1 MVHIVHSLHILMRQ
15 RLEQVFVLV
24 QSDKNCGALAHGHK
38 VIVLWCWDL
47 WGILIQLAQT
57 KVVGFTFQSDGLVR
71 RLQVAVV
78 VKNSRQVLCG
88 YPELHDIVP
97 VNGFIGIRVST
108 AAQNR
113 PVKRKLFV
121 ILKVIILYWYNAVR
135 LFSSSEF

>member
-15 RLEQVFVLV
+15 RLEKVFVLA
-24 QSDKNCGALAHGHK
+24 QSDKRCGALAQEHK
-38 VIVLWCWDL
+38 VIVLWCLDL
-47 WGILIQLAQT
+47 RGILIQLAET
-57 KVVGFTFQSDGLVR
+57 KVVGFTFQCDGLVS
-71 RLQVAVV
+71 RLPVAVV
-78 VKNSRQVLCG
+78 VQNSRRVLFG
-88 YPELHDIVP
+88 YPELHEIVP